1 MSTIFKPGKLTFVL
15 DGGAGSSAK
24 GIRGANIWRHM
35 RGGHTKFAINTFMEN
50 AAHSIAHTDD
60 KEMVHQ
66 CLSSVTTLP
75 GCETQFISPGAV
87 FAVDTFTKE
96 IDKANKFISDLSG
109 SSLNDSINSN
119 TVKIHPNL
127 ALVTEKDVLYE
138 KGLVDFEG
146 NKKDVQESLNLKI
159 GSTLHGVGAAR
170 ARRVLRR
177 PDALIARDV
186 PELAPFVANTNELIM
201 ERLTKGESGLGEIAQ
216 GYQLSLM
223 SRFYPRTT
231 SRNCSI
237 SAFLDDSLLPPSVCG
252 PVVVNFRTFPIR
264 VNNNKYVRKSDGK
277 ILTWAEFNETKDE
290 DKTIVKGNSGD
301 GYPDQ
306 KELSWDEISM
316 LAGDKIF
323 ECTTLTKLPRRAFS
337 FSKINLLEAL
347 IFNNTGD
354 DVYISVNFMNY
365 VDASVRGKRTLNEV
379 LTPKVIKWIKENVWS
394 SELVTQYKINN
405 INIKGLFI
413 GTWKTIDD
421 SVFIDINDLLKL

>member
-1 MSTIFKPGKLTFVL
+1 MTEIFKPGKLTFVL

-35 RGGHTKFAINTFMEN
+35 KSDHTKFAVNTFMEN

-66 CLSSVTTLP
+66 CLSSVTTLE
-75 GCETQFISPGAV
+75 GCEEQYISPGAV

-96 IDKANKFISDLSG
+96 IDKANTFIND
-109 SSLNDSINSN
+109 LNDTAGNQIGPKN
-119 TVKIHPNL
+119 VKIHPNL

-177 PDALIARDV
+177 PDALIAKNV
-186 PELAPFVANTNELIM
+186 PELESFVANTNELIM
-201 ERLTKGESGLGEIAQ
+201 DRLMNGESGLGEIAQ

-252 PVVVNFRTFPIR
+252 PAIINFRTFPIR

-277 ILTWAEFNETKDE
+277 ILTWAEFNDTKDE
-290 DKTIVKGNSGD
+290 DKMIVKGNSGD

-306 KELSWDEISM
+306 VELSWDEISKS
-316 LAGDKIF
+316 AGDKIF

-337 FSKINLLEAL
+337 FSKMNLIEAL
-347 IFNNTGD
+347 TFNNTGD
-354 DVYISVNFMNY
+354 DMYISVNFMNY
-365 VDASVRGKRTLNEV
+365 VDASVKGKRKLNEV
-379 LTPKVIKWIKENVWS
+379 MTPKVIAWIKNNIWNN
-394 SELVTQYKINN
+394 ELVTEYKLNRLN
-405 INIKGLFI
+405 IRGLFI

-421 SVFIDINDLLKL
+421 SVFIDIRDLLRL